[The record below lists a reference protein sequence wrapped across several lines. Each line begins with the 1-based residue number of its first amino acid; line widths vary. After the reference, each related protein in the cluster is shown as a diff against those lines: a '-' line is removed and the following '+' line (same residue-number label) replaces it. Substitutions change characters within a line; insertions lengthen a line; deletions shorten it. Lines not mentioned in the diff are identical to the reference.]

1 MQDIILI
8 LLVLIIVYLVILL
21 RKKEIQFRDVQAQ
34 MSQMQEQMEQ
44 TIRMSND
51 IKAVRDEVWDS
62 ANTIHLYAA
71 LSDEESNAVSI
82 KEKQSEII
90 RLSEKIMRQIC
101 DMMFS
106 QVWLSFPERGDPM
119 NEKARRS

>member
-119 NEKARRS
+119 NEKVRRS